1 MQYAR
6 VPIELLKLVDA
17 PSIELYVALCKYAGA
32 RGHCWPSNAEL
43 SDATG
48 QSDAAVRRSLKQLV
62 DVGAVTRKG
71 RQRRVIT
78 VVQLDS
84 LSLTRDRKDE
94 TSFAHQRAVFR
105 SPVSDVTRCTEV
117 DTHSLRSCDAQ
128 LDESETTMQSTP
140 DEPLFEVDETA
151 VVPHETSIGHAAL
164 KTLLDAYGSEQPI
177 SRAMIG
183 RLGKRFKELADT
195 YSRDELLAA
204 AQSLGERKV
213 ANPNAIEAFLL
224 RARQP
229 QQQSRDGWS
238 QLAADTYAQLPDPFT
253 EARSV

>member
-1 MQYAR
+1 
-6 VPIELLKLVDA
+6 
-17 PSIELYVALCKYAGA
+17 
-32 RGHCWPSNAEL
+32 
-43 SDATG
+43 
-48 QSDAAVRRSLKQLV
+48 VRRSLKQLV

-78 VVQLDS
+78 VVQFDQ

-94 TSFAHQRAVFR
+94 SAFAHQRAVFR

-117 DTHSLRSCDAQ
+117 DTHSLRSCDEPQ
-128 LDESETTMQSTP
+128 LDESESAMQSTP
-140 DEPLFEVDETA
+140 DEPLFEVEQSA
-151 VVPHETSIGHAAL
+151 VVPHETPIGHAAL

-177 SRAMIG
+177 SRAMIA
-183 RLGKRFKELADT
+183 RLGKRFKELAGT

-253 EARSV
+253 TARSV